1 MNWMKINMGTVD
13 RVVRVVV
20 GVVLAAVGFF
30 GTTGVW
36 SIVLYVLAVV
46 MFVTAAVG
54 FCPLYLPFGISTKKA

>member
-1 MNWMKINMGTVD
+1 MKINMGTVD
-13 RVVRVVV
+13 RIVRVVV
-20 GVVLAAVGFF
+20 GVVLAAVGSF

>member
-1 MNWMKINMGTVD
+1 MKINMGTVD
-13 RVVRVVV
+13 RIVRVVV
-20 GVVLAAVGFF
+20 GVVLAAAGFF

>member
-1 MNWMKINMGTVD
+1 M
-13 RVVRVVV
+13 
-20 GVVLAAVGFF
+20 VLAAVGFF

>member
-1 MNWMKINMGTVD
+1 MKINMGTVD
-13 RVVRVVV
+13 RIVRVVV

>member
-1 MNWMKINMGTVD
+1 MKINMGTVD